1 MWSEVNESTDTW
13 PGQAT
18 ITLWVVCR
26 GSGDSVT
33 RNVLMWCQLSLH
45 ALDGCSAANIS
56 PSDARRDRRENV
68 CHYGS
73 EFSSAAGLQT
83 LLHKKSPGGLIAA
96 S

>member
-1 MWSEVNESTDTW
+1 MRSEVNESTDTW
-13 PGQAT
+13 QRDDHIVGQHH
-18 ITLWVVCR
+18 
-26 GSGDSVT
+26 

-56 PSDARRDRRENV
+56 PSEARRGRRENV